1 MEHLSKTKHKTGDTN
16 EVYCALC
23 HFKFESETSVYGHI
37 QKRHPEVTKVRK
49 SENSSAH
56 SAVAY
61 SQVRK
66 SQAKLGPQ
74 NPQVSQLLK
83 YQGPQI

>member
-1 MEHLSKTKHKTGDTN
+1 MEHLSKSKHKTGDRN
-16 EVYCALC
+16 KVYCALC